1 MAKKTNS
8 MDFQI
13 NLQFVTKAKNELNS
27 YVDKIKEIQSLS
39 SGRLGSQFGKSMV
52 SDINKAIKGLNTLSK
67 AMNNPGIKKGEKLR
81 LINIT
86 GQDRAQLQTAIKGME
101 QYWKTELKNSAEA
114 SKRLDELL
122 DKRKQLTSV
131 KGKITRN
138 ANKSK
143 AAEDELKNL
152 GYQGGTTQK
161 DKDAISSTIRN
172 KNKLLKSQKEQGILD
187 NKELEQEIKLLE
199 AQEKEIKKIIDARKV
214 AIDLGKE
221 VKALSAIGGSAGTS
235 DTEVATKRFD
245 KEISREMSITE
256 DPEVSQKIADGYKSM
271 VETITTMS
279 DSGKSAVADFST
291 GSRAELELLEQKE
304 EETRQTTQSLKQVL
318 ASFGIGFSAVTIA
331 NYFKQLASDAFNFYR
346 KLDEALVSIRVVTNL
361 TSEAV
366 QDLKGDFINMSK
378 ESGMAIDDI
387 TQSAVLFYQQGLDTS
402 AVLEMTEVTAQFAK
416 VAGIDAT
423 DAADKLTAAVNGYCL
438 GAEDAALVADKFNK
452 VAAASAADIDELSTA
467 FSKAA
472 AQANQAGVSMDNY
485 LAYIATMEEATRE
498 APENI
503 GTSLKTIFSRMEQIK
518 TAGSSEDGETDVNAV
533 ETALR
538 TVGIQL
544 RDSENQLR
552 NLEDV
557 LDELG
562 GKWQSLDI
570 NTQAYLGTII
580 AGTRQQS
587 RFITLMQN
595 WDRVLQLSEDSQNSA
610 GQQALMHQ
618 KSMESLDTAVQQLS
632 NAWQTF
638 LSNLTDSK
646 AFKNLLKLLTGLL
659 NLINKGNAPVT
670 ILGAAF
676 AMLSKNLMKLGGP
689 LVKGAKNLVLFG
701 KRVIGLKGGLK
712 GFTSNLGELKDNLA
726 EAQHSFD
733 KSEAVLEKSQDAY
746 ASAQV
751 ELARLTDEHGA
762 NSKAVKDQEV
772 VVSQASETLKKN
784 AEIHKQN
791 ELNLKSS
798 TEAYMNA
805 ADAMNTLTTVATA
818 AVGIVT
824 LLVSAFGLAD
834 DTSGQMAIAITS
846 LVAGIGILVVAI
858 NFLKNN
864 FKTAMAEM
872 NTALISTGIGAIIV
886 AIGMAV
892 SGLVTAFS
900 ALANAS
906 ENASKK
912 MKEAVANVGD
922 KLEEVSTAKTAINQV
937 EQLKKKYDELS
948 SKVYL
953 TAQEQQELNDTVQA
967 LGDTYD
973 IDIMT
978 DKYGNLSI
986 SIAEVNERL
995 AEEKEELAEL
1005 NEELS
1010 KAEEEGYK
1018 DNKFQANAYYDKL
1031 FSKERS
1037 SYKSLLTGI
1046 DADVD
1051 VNDLRAS
1058 AMEIENVEIEL
1069 KNAIMD
1075 NAEEMAYWLGKE
1087 GTAIS
1092 DYIIDINDNLN
1103 EAVDDNAW
1111 EDYYNMLGQLG
1122 DDINEL
1128 DYGQVQAKLDSFF
1141 TTFQKQ
1147 CGLTTEQVELL
1158 RQAMNDTLYAD
1169 SNLDETIQALED
1181 SIDRQAMLADKQKE
1195 IDEKYKNHWYNYVAS
1210 GFATSLMATPG
1221 LRVAGAGMEAA
1232 WGVGGNEVKKQ
1243 MAMTDAVNEINGI
1256 DTSETERLI
1265 ASLQRLTAASGEAL
1279 GAIDAYSDLLD
1290 EEGNVLM
1297 TSQQFLEGL
1306 NIDAITSAF
1315 RDSKGAG
1322 YDELISQLADQIESA
1337 DSEEL
1342 KKALQDKINEAVSQ
1356 LQITAEM
1363 TWTGLG
1369 EELDTLSSK
1378 LRSMNSIMAEF
1389 SENGGISL
1397 DTFQDLCE
1405 ILEDVDME
1413 SLFQT
1418 GMIDQYLESLE
1429 KLNLGFDASTG
1440 YITAEGESM
1449 QTLQNLQE
1457 ALAKAQLASTIQN
1470 LKNTKASLEAEL
1482 NMVEVEKQATQAA
1495 ISYLETKG
1503 SGTVA
1508 LTEIENAANE
1518 AYKTGMASAVDT
1530 ALNAYSRMAKASAE
1544 WSQASIKNSGLVAD
1558 AINKAY
1564 TEGLDESTVRDMMS
1578 SVTSGMNWEGLDS
1591 SGLYAA
1597 SKDGKNIEVN
1607 TALAELKKYNNELD
1621 KTSQAIQLRIK
1632 NVDAMIVGME
1642 AMFNSDLGKLGN
1654 EEAAEEIEKYIG
1666 QLEEIYN
1673 ILRKIEG
1680 VESRLNNLEDYSD
1693 LAHGKDKAKY
1703 LQEQV
1708 QMTEELVGL
1717 NKDLLAA
1724 QKYMENTEQQAIL
1737 NSPVGDVFSFDDFG
1751 NIIIDYEKYTALQ
1764 DEAASGQQTLKEL
1777 ADNLY
1782 EEYQDLH
1789 DTTLEYYEDLVS
1801 SIEQSIDA
1809 QQELVDTYVDL
1820 ETDLANAVKDI
1831 YQDMLDTKLEA
1842 IDTEIDALDKLKEAR
1857 DRANKAKDDSKDL
1870 SDMQTSLK
1878 RAMMDTS
1885 GASNT
1890 KVLSYQDQIKSKLEE
1905 MGEDEYTERLDAIRE
1920 SLEKEQEQL
1929 QRNFDEFFEDWE
1941 QLYDLIES
1949 RVLSSEE
1956 ATLDVLKTTDA
1967 YLHASDAE
1975 RAQMLDGWR
1984 TDYAV
1989 AMTAMQNG
1997 GTIMDVVNSIF
2008 SLRDS
2013 IPDIDSLLKNDE
2025 YYSKIGSTISQAL
2038 QEYYNQDSGGSG
2050 SSSSSS
2056 GGGGGSY
2063 NPPKAETKIDS
2074 PTSTPDSKESWTDTA
2089 KVTISSWWTTF
2100 LEWINNATTAV
2111 GNFFTITIP
2120 TWWTEHIWNPLST
2133 FFTET
2138 IPNFFTGVGETIST
2152 WWSENIAPIFTLEYW
2167 KTLLGNIIQSVAY
2180 VYTELKMDIED
2191 FWEAHVAKYF
2201 TAEFWEELW
2210 GKICEFFSNGW
2221 DGIVEFFTSTV
2232 PQWWDENVAKFFTA
2246 EYWEGVWNGLIEG
2259 VKNGWNNLVSFFTE
2273 TIPTWWDE
2281 HVAKFF
2287 TKEYWIG
2294 VLANV
2299 KSALSSWWSGIKSW
2313 FSNTIGAWWNEHIA
2327 KFFTADY
2334 WKKKF
2339 EDMKTGF
2346 VNGIKAIANG
2356 IASVFN
2362 KVIDAVTGAFD
2373 WIGDIISAVG
2383 KFIGKNWDAGTKK
2396 AKDNHIPTFL
2406 HGGMANF
2413 TGPAWL
2419 DGTKSAPEAVLN
2431 AAQTKA
2437 FMKLADN
2444 LDKFDTDGG
2453 FGSNITID
2461 SISFHVDSMSSAEDG
2476 EIAFNAF
2483 VNKFKEI
2490 GQQSGLRMN
2499 VARLK

>member
-8 MDFQI
+8 MNFQI
-13 NLQFVTKAKNELNS
+13 NLEFVTKAKNELNN

-39 SGRLGSQFGKSMV
+39 DGRLGSQFGKTMLN
-52 SDINKAIKGLNTLSK
+52 DISRAVKGLNTLSK
-67 AMNNPGIKKGEKLR
+67 AMNDPSLKKGEKFK

-86 GQDRAQLQTAIKGME
+86 GQDLAQLQTAIKGLE
-101 QYWKTELKNSAEA
+101 NYWKTELKNSAEA
-114 SKRLDELL
+114 SKNLDDLL
-122 DKRKQLTSV
+122 EKRKQLTSV
-131 KGKITRN
+131 KSKITRN
-138 ANKSK
+138 SNKAK

-152 GYQGGTTQK
+152 GYQGGTTQR
-161 DKDAISSTIRN
+161 DKDAIASAIKN
-172 KNKLLKSQKEQGILD
+172 KTKLLKSQKEQGLLD
-187 NKELEQEIKLLE
+187 NKELEQEIELLK
-199 AQEKEIKKIIDARKV
+199 AQEKEIKKIIDSRKT

-221 VKALSAIGGSAGTS
+221 VKNLSAVGGVTGTSDPETATKRLDREITKASSLTEEPEIAEKIANGYRNIANEAQYLENSGGSAISNFTS
-235 DTEVATKRFD
+235 GA
-245 KEISREMSITE
+245 
-256 DPEVSQKIADGYKSM
+256 
-271 VETITTMS
+271 
-279 DSGKSAVADFST
+279 
-291 GSRAELELLEQKE
+291 RAELQQLSNE
-304 EETRQTTQSLKQVL
+304 EEELRQTTQSLKQVL

-331 NYFKQLASDAFNFYR
+331 NYFRQLASEAFNFYR
-346 KLDEALVSIRVVTNL
+346 SLDEALTSIRVVSNL

-366 QDLKGDFINMSK
+366 QDLKSDFITMSK

-387 TQSAVLFYQQGLDTS
+387 TKSAVLFYQQGLDTS

-544 RDSENQLR
+544 RNSENQLR
-552 NLEDV
+552 DLEDV

-570 NTQAYLGTII
+570 NTQAYLGTVI

-618 KSMESLDTAVQQLS
+618 KAMESLDTAVQQLT

-646 AFKNLLKLLTGLL
+646 ALKNLLKVLTGLL
-659 NLINKGNAPVT
+659 NLINKGNAPVAV
-670 ILGAAF
+670 LGAAIGV
-676 AMLSKNLMKLGGP
+676 LSKHLSKLGKP
-689 LVKGAKNLVLFG
+689 LLAVGKNFKNFGKAIKTIGTKSFSKDLGALKTDMENANMEVEVSKDVYEKYSAELIDVRAKLKNLTVTTEEDKAAKEELEAQEAILTQKVKESGAAYEEAGRKAQGAAESYNMAANSLNTVMSATTAAIGIVTVLVSLFG
-701 KRVIGLKGGLK
+701 K
-712 GFTSNLGELKDNLA
+712 
-726 EAQHSFD
+726 
-733 KSEAVLEKSQDAY
+733 
-746 ASAQV
+746 
-751 ELARLTDEHGA
+751 
-762 NSKAVKDQEV
+762 
-772 VVSQASETLKKN
+772 
-784 AEIHKQN
+784 
-791 ELNLKSS
+791 
-798 TEAYMNA
+798 
-805 ADAMNTLTTVATA
+805 
-818 AVGIVT
+818 
-824 LLVSAFGLAD
+824 AD
-834 DTSGQMAIAITS
+834 DTSGQVAIGLTMLAGAAAIAFAAIKM
-846 LVAGIGILVVAI
+846 GI
-858 NFLKNN
+858 N
-864 FKTAMAEM
+864 KT
-872 NTALISTGIGAIIV
+872 TAALAANPIGAIIT
-886 AIGMAV
+886 AITMAIT
-892 SGLVTAFS
+892 GLITVIS
-900 ALANAS
+900 SLVNAS
-906 ENASKK
+906 ENMAKK
-912 MKEAVANVGD
+912 MNEAVSEVGD
-922 KLEEVSTAKTAINQV
+922 KLDSVTTAKTAINQV
-937 EQLKKKYDELS
+937 EKLKARYDELS
-948 SKVYL
+948 NKVYL
-953 TAQEQQELNDTVQA
+953 TQVEQQELNDTIQE

-973 IDIMT
+973 LDVMT

-1005 NEELS
+1005 NDELT
-1010 KAEEEGYK
+1010 KAEKQGYK

-1031 FSKERS
+1031 FAKERS
-1037 SYKSLLTGI
+1037 SYKTLLSGI

-1051 VNDLRAS
+1051 VDDLRAS
-1058 AMEIENVEIEL
+1058 SMEIENVNIEL

-1087 GTAIS
+1087 GVAIS
-1092 DYIIDINDNLN
+1092 DYIININNNLN
-1103 EAVDDNAW
+1103 SAIDDDAW

-1122 DDINEL
+1122 DDVNNL
-1128 DYGQVQAKLDSFF
+1128 DYGQVQDKLDSFF
-1141 TTFQKQ
+1141 ATFQKQ
-1147 CGLTTEQVELL
+1147 CGLTTEQVNLL
-1158 RQAMNDTLYAD
+1158 REAMNDTLYAD
-1169 SNLDETIQALED
+1169 SSLDETIKALED
-1181 SIDRQAMLADKQKE
+1181 SIDKQAILMEKQKQ
-1195 IDEKYKNHWYNYVAS
+1195 IDEKYKNHWYNYLADTMPILQQIDMTFGTNMTAS
-1210 GFATSLMATPG
+1210 QRTLHKAQAE
-1221 LRVAGAGMEAA
+1221 RQAVKDVNGM
-1232 WGVGGNEVKKQ
+1232 
-1243 MAMTDAVNEINGI
+1243 
-1256 DTSETERLI
+1256 DTSETAQLI
-1265 ASLQRLTAASGEAL
+1265 ASLERLTAASGEAL

-1297 TSQQFLEGL
+1297 TSQEFLEGL
-1306 NIDAITSAF
+1306 NIDAITNAF
-1315 RDSKGAG
+1315 RDSKSSG
-1322 YDELISQLADQIESA
+1322 YDELISQLADAIENT
-1337 DSEEL
+1337 DDEEL
-1342 KKALQDKINEAVSQ
+1342 KKALQEKINDAVGQ

-1397 DTFQDLCE
+1397 DTFQDLCA

-1482 NMVEVEKQATQAA
+1482 NMVEVEQQATQAA
-1495 ISYLETKG
+1495 IAYLEQKG

-1518 AYKTGMASAVDT
+1518 AYQTGMANAVDT
-1530 ALNAYSRMAKASAE
+1530 ALEAYTRMTKASAE
-1544 WSQASIKNSGLVAD
+1544 WSQATIKNSGLVAE

-1564 TEGLDESTVRDMMS
+1564 TEGLSEDTVRDMMS
-1578 SVTSGMNWEGLDS
+1578 SVTSGMNWEGLNS

-1597 SKDGKNIEVN
+1597 STDGKIIEVSA
-1607 TALAELKKYNNELD
+1607 ALAELKKYNSELD
-1621 KTSQAIQLRIK
+1621 KTSQSIKLRIK

-1654 EEAAEEIEKYIG
+1654 EEAAAELDKYIG

-1680 VESRLNNLEDYSD
+1680 VEARLNNLEDYSE
-1693 LAHGKDKAKY
+1693 LAHGQAKADY
-1703 LQEQV
+1703 LKEQIG
-1708 QMTEELVGL
+1708 MTEELVGL

-1737 NSPVGDVFSFDDFG
+1737 NSPVGDVFSFDEFG

-1764 DEAASGQQTLKEL
+1764 DEAANGQQTLKEL

-1789 DTTLEYYEDLVS
+1789 GTTLEYYEELVS

-1842 IDTEIDALDKLKEAR
+1842 INTEIEALDKLKEAR
-1857 DRANKAKDDSKDL
+1857 DKANKAKDDSKDL

-1905 MGEDEYTERLDAIRE
+1905 MGEDEYTERLDAIKE
-1920 SLEKEQEQL
+1920 ALEKEQEQL

-1941 QLYDLIES
+1941 QLYDLIEN
-1949 RVLSSEE
+1949 RILSSEE
-1956 ATLDVLKTTDA
+1956 ATLEVLKTTDA
-1967 YLHASDAE
+1967 YLQASDAE
-1975 RAQMLDGWR
+1975 RAQMIDEWR
-1984 TDYAV
+1984 TNHAV

-2008 SLRDS
+2008 TLRDS
-2013 IPDIDSLLKNDE
+2013 IPDIDALLKDDE

-2038 QEYYNQDSGGSG
+2038 TEYYNSKADGSG
-2050 SSSSSS
+2050 SSSGSSS
-2056 GGGGGSY
+2056 GGSGGNINKSHTEEDSSDK
-2063 NPPKAETKIDS
+2063 PSTKPFEDAKDALDKWS
-2074 PTSTPDSKESWTDTA
+2074 ESVELA
-2089 KVTISSWWTTF
+2089 VTGWWHSL
-2100 LEWINNATTAV
+2100 LEWVNNAASTV
-2111 GNFFTITIP
+2111 GNFFTQTIP
-2120 TWWTEHIWNPLST
+2120 NWWTEHIWNPLT
-2133 FFTET
+2133 
-2138 IPNFFTGVGETIST
+2138 NFFTVTIPGWFGTAKETISN
-2152 WWSENIAPIFTLEYW
+2152 WWTENITPLFTLEYW
-2167 KTLLGNIIQSVAY
+2167 KEKIGNIIYNVSYAL
-2180 VYTELKMDIED
+2180 TELGLDIQD
-2191 FWEAHVAKYF
+2191 FWNAHVAKYF
-2201 TAEFWEELW
+2201 TAEFWKEQW
-2210 GKICEFFSNGW
+2210 DKVCTAFSNGW
-2221 DGIVEFFTSTV
+2221 NSVVEFFTQTV
-2232 PQWWDENVAKFFTA
+2232 PQ
-2246 EYWEGVWNGLIEG
+2246 
-2259 VKNGWNNLVSFFTE
+2259 
-2273 TIPTWWDE
+2273 WWDE

-2287 TKEYWIG
+2287 TAEYWAGVWDGVVEGFKSGWNKVVTFFTQTIPQWWNDNIAKFFTKEYWLG
-2294 VLANV
+2294 VLANI
-2299 KSALSSWWSGIKSW
+2299 KEALSGWWSGIKNW
-2313 FSNTIGAWWNEHIA
+2313 FNSTIVAWWNNNIA
-2327 KFFTADY
+2327 KFFTMEY
-2334 WKKKF
+2334 WSNKWTQIKN
-2339 EDMKTGF
+2339 GF
-2346 VNGIKAIANG
+2346 VNGIKKVVNG
-2356 IASVFN
+2356 IADIWNGFV
-2362 KVIDAVTGAFD
+2362 DAISGMFD
-2373 WIGDIISAVG
+2373 WLGSAWSWLTG
-2383 KFIGKNWDAGTKK
+2383 K
-2396 AKDNHIPTFL
+2396 AKQGSSDAKKNHIPKYET
-2406 HGGMANF
+2406 GGIADF

-2444 LDKFDTDGG
+2444 LDKLDISEGG
-2453 FGSNITID
+2453 LGASIQID
-2461 SISFHVDSMSSAEDG
+2461 SISFNVESMSSKEDG
-2476 EIAFNAF
+2476 EAAFDAF
-2483 VNKFKEI
+2483 VNRFREI
-2490 GQQSGLRMN
+2490 GRQTGLAMN
-2499 VARLK
+2499 TVRLK

>member
-1 MAKKTNS
+1 M
-8 MDFQI
+8 
-13 NLQFVTKAKNELNS
+13 
-27 YVDKIKEIQSLS
+27 
-39 SGRLGSQFGKSMV
+39 
-52 SDINKAIKGLNTLSK
+52 
-67 AMNNPGIKKGEKLR
+67 
-81 LINIT
+81 
-86 GQDRAQLQTAIKGME
+86 
-101 QYWKTELKNSAEA
+101 
-114 SKRLDELL
+114 
-122 DKRKQLTSV
+122 
-131 KGKITRN
+131 
-138 ANKSK
+138 
-143 AAEDELKNL
+143 
-152 GYQGGTTQK
+152 
-161 DKDAISSTIRN
+161 
-172 KNKLLKSQKEQGILD
+172 
-187 NKELEQEIKLLE
+187 
-199 AQEKEIKKIIDARKV
+199 
-214 AIDLGKE
+214 
-221 VKALSAIGGSAGTS
+221 
-235 DTEVATKRFD
+235 
-245 KEISREMSITE
+245 
-256 DPEVSQKIADGYKSM
+256 
-271 VETITTMS
+271 
-279 DSGKSAVADFST
+279 
-291 GSRAELELLEQKE
+291 
-304 EETRQTTQSLKQVL
+304 
-318 ASFGIGFSAVTIA
+318 
-331 NYFKQLASDAFNFYR
+331 
-346 KLDEALVSIRVVTNL
+346 
-361 TSEAV
+361 
-366 QDLKGDFINMSK
+366 
-378 ESGMAIDDI
+378 
-387 TQSAVLFYQQGLDTS
+387 
-402 AVLEMTEVTAQFAK
+402 
-416 VAGIDAT
+416 
-423 DAADKLTAAVNGYCL
+423 
-438 GAEDAALVADKFNK
+438 
-452 VAAASAADIDELSTA
+452 
-467 FSKAA
+467 
-472 AQANQAGVSMDNY
+472 
-485 LAYIATMEEATRE
+485 RE
-498 APENI
+498 A
-503 GTSLKTIFSRMEQIK
+503 
-518 TAGSSEDGETDVNAV
+518 
-533 ETALR
+533 
-538 TVGIQL
+538 
-544 RDSENQLR
+544 
-552 NLEDV
+552 
-557 LDELG
+557 
-562 GKWQSLDI
+562 
-570 NTQAYLGTII
+570 
-580 AGTRQQS
+580 
-587 RFITLMQN
+587 
-595 WDRVLQLSEDSQNSA
+595 
-610 GQQALMHQ
+610 
-618 KSMESLDTAVQQLS
+618 
-632 NAWQTF
+632 
-638 LSNLTDSK
+638 
-646 AFKNLLKLLTGLL
+646 
-659 NLINKGNAPVT
+659 
-670 ILGAAF
+670 
-676 AMLSKNLMKLGGP
+676 
-689 LVKGAKNLVLFG
+689 
-701 KRVIGLKGGLK
+701 
-712 GFTSNLGELKDNLA
+712 
-726 EAQHSFD
+726 
-733 KSEAVLEKSQDAY
+733 Y
-746 ASAQV
+746 A
-751 ELARLTDEHGA
+751 
-762 NSKAVKDQEV
+762 
-772 VVSQASETLKKN
+772 
-784 AEIHKQN
+784 
-791 ELNLKSS
+791 
-798 TEAYMNA
+798 NA
-805 ADAMNTLTTVATA
+805 ANAMNTLTTVATA

-834 DTSGQMAIAITS
+834 DTSGQMTIAITS

-864 FKTAMAEM
+864 FKVAMAEM

-886 AIGMAV
+886 AIGMAI

-912 MKEAVANVGD
+912 MKEAVSNIGD
-922 KLEEVSTAKTAINQV
+922 KLEEVGTAKTAINQV
-937 EQLKKKYDELS
+937 EQLKKKYEELS

-953 TAQEQQELNDTVQA
+953 TSQEQKELNDTVQA

-978 DKYGNLSI
+978 DKYGNLSL

-1005 NEELS
+1005 NEELT
-1010 KAEEEGYK
+1010 KAEKEGYK
-1018 DNKFQANAYYDKL
+1018 DNKFQANEYYDKL

-1051 VNDLRAS
+1051 IEDLRAS

-1103 EAVDDNAW
+1103 AAMDDDAW

-1122 DDINEL
+1122 EDINEL
-1128 DYGQVQAKLDSFF
+1128 DYGQIQDKLDSFF

-1181 SIDRQAMLADKQKE
+1181 SIDRQAILADKQKE
-1195 IDEKYKNHWYNYVAS
+1195 IDEKYKAHWYNYLADGLLLQGMDLHLGTNITAS
-1210 GFATSLMATPG
+1210 GRALHKAQASQQA
-1221 LRVAGAGMEAA
+1221 VDD
-1232 WGVGGNEVKKQ
+1232 VN
-1243 MAMTDAVNEINGI
+1243 AM
-1256 DTSETERLI
+1256 DTSETEQLI

-1315 RDSKGAG
+1315 RDSKSAG
-1322 YDELISQLADQIESA
+1322 YDELISQLADQVENA

-1342 KKALQDKINEAVSQ
+1342 KKALQEKINDAVGE

-1449 QTLQNLQE
+1449 KTLQNLQE
-1457 ALAKAQLASTIQN
+1457 ALAKAQLAATIQN
-1470 LKNTKASLEAEL
+1470 LKNTKAGLEAEL
-1482 NMVEVEKQATQAA
+1482 NVVEVEKQATQAA
-1495 ISYLETKG
+1495 MAYLEQKG

-1508 LTEIENAANE
+1508 LSEIENAANE

-1591 SGLYAA
+1591 SGLYGA
-1597 SKDGKNIEVN
+1597 SDDGKTIQVS
-1607 TALAELKKYNNELD
+1607 TALAELQKYNAELD
-1621 KTSQAIQLRIK
+1621 KTSQSIKLRIK
-1632 NVDAMIVGME
+1632 NLDAMIVGME
-1642 AMFNSDLGKLGN
+1642 SMMNSDLGKLGN
-1654 EEAAEEIEKYIG
+1654 EEAAEELEKYIG

-1680 VESRLNNLEDYSD
+1680 VEARLNNLEDYSD
-1693 LAHGKDKAKY
+1693 LAHGRDKAKY
-1703 LQEQV
+1703 LQEEID
-1708 QMTEELVGL
+1708 MTEELVGL

-1737 NSPVGDVFSFDDFG
+1737 NSPVGDVFSFDEFG

-1782 EEYQDLH
+1782 DEYQDLH
-1789 DTTLEYYEDLVS
+1789 GTTLEYYEDLVS

-1831 YQDMLDTKLEA
+1831 YQDMLDNKLEA
-1842 IDTEIDALDKLKEAR
+1842 INTEIDALDKLKEAR
-1857 DRANKAKDDSKDL
+1857 DRANKAKEDSKDL

-1890 KVLSYQDQIKSKLEE
+1890 KVLTYQDQIKSKLEE

-1929 QRNFDEFFEDWE
+1929 QRNFDEFFQDWE
-1941 QLYDLIES
+1941 QLYNLIES

-1989 AMTAMQNG
+1989 AMTAIQNG

-2008 SLRDS
+2008 TLRDS
-2013 IPDIDSLLKNDE
+2013 IPDIDALLKNDE

-2038 QEYYNQDSGGSG
+2038 QEYYNQDSGGG
-2050 SSSSSS
+2050 ESSST

-2063 NPPKAETKIDS
+2063 NPPAVEDTVKTE
-2074 PTSTPDSKESWTDTA
+2074 TSTGGHSSGTTTDPA
-2089 KVTISSWWTTF
+2089 
-2100 LEWINNATTAV
+2100 
-2111 GNFFTITIP
+2111 TIT
-2120 TWWTEHIWNPLST
+2120 TWWDNLRNGIN
-2133 FFTET
+2133 
-2138 IPNFFTGVGETIST
+2138 
-2152 WWSENIAPIFTLEYW
+2152 
-2167 KTLLGNIIQSVAY
+2167 
-2180 VYTELKMDIED
+2180 
-2191 FWEAHVAKYF
+2191 
-2201 TAEFWEELW
+2201 
-2210 GKICEFFSNGW
+2210 EFFSSIPEKMGEFVAKIINFFVVDLPAGIANFVTNIPNYFMSAIEW
-2221 DGIVEFFTSTV
+2221 LKQAGLNILEWFIGLPGKAVEAVKNIISGIGSILGGLLKGLGDIVGRFATSLWENLDTGIKEKLSDIWGRITEMFDKLGQIFDIAVEKVTNKLSEWGTWLNDNIIGPIKNWFSDLWEGISTMASDAWKAIKDTFSPIVEWFSDVFSTAWKKVKDIFSTGGKIFDGIKDGIVEFF
-2232 PQWWDENVAKFFTA
+2232 K
-2246 EYWEGVWNGLIEG
+2246 
-2259 VKNGWNNLVSFFTE
+2259 
-2273 TIPTWWDE
+2273 TI
-2281 HVAKFF
+2281 
-2287 TKEYWIG
+2287 
-2294 VLANV
+2294 
-2299 KSALSSWWSGIKSW
+2299 
-2313 FSNTIGAWWNEHIA
+2313 
-2327 KFFTADY
+2327 
-2334 WKKKF
+2334 
-2339 EDMKTGF
+2339 
-2346 VNGIKAIANG
+2346 VNGIISGINRVIKLPFDVING
-2356 IASVFN
+2356 MLNKIRNISIFDIKPFEGLWKQNPISVPQ
-2362 KVIDAVTGAFD
+2362 
-2373 WIGDIISAVG
+2373 
-2383 KFIGKNWDAGTKK
+2383 
-2396 AKDNHIPTFL
+2396 IPKFL
-2406 HGGMANF
+2406 HGGMADF

-2437 FMKLADN
+2437 FMKLANN
-2444 LDKFDTDGG
+2444 LEKLDYEAG
-2453 FGSNITID
+2453 FGSNINIEN
-2461 SISFHVDSMSSAEDG
+2461 ISFHVDSMSSVEDG